1 MENQTVEQAS
11 ANEKKPFLNI
21 FTIIAI
27 IAILAFVG
35 YIIFGKKIFTKPA
48 NNGTANLFWNA
59 NNESDLAGYG
69 IYYGASP
76 RTGNCPAGGYP
87 NKIDVGKTATPEKP
101 SYKIENLENG
111 KTFYFSITSYDTS
124 GNESCFSDEMSKTIK

>member
-1 MENQTVEQAS
+1 MENQAVEQAS

-27 IAILAFVG
+27 IAVLAFAG
-35 YIIFGKKIFTKPA
+35 YIILGKKIFIKPA
-48 NNGTANLFWNA
+48 NNGTANLSWNA
-59 NNESDLAGYG
+59 NNEFDLAGYK
-69 IYYGASP
+69 IYYGTSP

-87 NKIDVGKTATPEKP
+87 NKIDVGKTATLEKP